1 MESSSERSSTHSQKR
16 GVCVR
21 APKVVPDVRVQFY
34 IPDCTHL
41 KGHCGNSVLKCD
53 SIIEVSN
60 LFHSGI
66 RLPEPAVNHSIP
78 ENRMGRLSSEEQ
90 ALEDGILPRYI
101 IGMIRM
107 TCMFV
112 MSVTSGSMLAFFVS
126 IYCTSHSQEGVL
138 RMAMFMIPML
148 GVCVWSAWRFL
159 KVCKALGRGDYG
171 GGGISKEK
179 KKPGN
184 EVGAEEQVDGA
195 IGWVSHANH
204 ENP

>member
-1 MESSSERSSTHSQKR
+1 MNAITVDSCKKLGLLFETVMASVEVVNSYAVDVQATGHIGTLAVDKCD
-16 GVCVR
+16 GVE
-21 APKVVPDVRVQFY
+21 VVPDVRVQFY

-41 KGHCGNSVLKCD
+41 KGHCGNGVLKCD
-53 SIIEVSN
+53 SIIEVAN

-66 RLPEPAVNHSIP
+66 RLPEPVNHSIP

-107 TCMFV
+107 TCMFI

-126 IYCTSHSQEGVL
+126 FYCTSHNQEGIL

-148 GVCVWSAWRFL
+148 GVCVYTFV
-159 KVCKALGRGDYG
+159 K
-171 GGGISKEK
+171 
-179 KKPGN
+179 
-184 EVGAEEQVDGA
+184 
-195 IGWVSHANH
+195 
-204 ENP
+204 